1 MELITGEDTGSTEA
15 VTGVHLS
22 QHAAGERMSVQKF
35 RIEPGQEVPSH
46 SHPHEQAGY
55 LVRGELTFVLG
66 EDTNEDTDD
75 DTDKDTDDEFD
86 KDTDDESDKDTDDES
101 DKDTDD
107 ESDDGSE
114 LVVRGGDSYVIP
126 GGESHGVYND
136 GDEPAV
142 GIDVFSPPRTDPDW
156 KE

>member
-1 MELITGEDTGSTEA
+1 MELITGEETGSTEA

-66 EDTNEDTDD
+66 EATNEDTDD
-75 DTDKDTDDEFD
+75 DT
-86 KDTDDESDKDTDDES
+86 
-101 DKDTDD
+101 
-107 ESDDGSE
+107 DDGSE